1 MVCKSSN
8 LTAHLKTKI
17 MRDEDFVLQMEL
29 NVLETQILKDDKTID
44 IEKSLKKINELEAV
58 NPFLI
63 RRRDV
68 LNHFLKK

>member
-1 MVCKSSN
+1 
-8 LTAHLKTKI
+8 
-17 MRDEDFVLQMEL
+17 MEL

-44 IEKSLKKINELEAV
+44 IEKSLKKINECVEAV

-63 RRRDV
+63 RRRDL

>member
-1 MVCKSSN
+1 
-8 LTAHLKTKI
+8 

-29 NVLETQILKDDKTID
+29 NVLETKILKGDKTVN
-44 IEKSLKKINELEAV
+44 IEESLKKINECVEAV

-63 RRRDV
+63 RRRDL

>member
-1 MVCKSSN
+1 
-8 LTAHLKTKI
+8 

-29 NVLETQILKDDKTID
+29 NVLETKILKGDKTID
-44 IEKSLKKINELEAV
+44 IGESLKKINELEAV

-63 RRRDV
+63 RRRDL

>member
-1 MVCKSSN
+1 
-8 LTAHLKTKI
+8 

-29 NVLETQILKDDKTID
+29 NVLETKILKDDKTID

-63 RRRDV
+63 RRRDL

>member
-1 MVCKSSN
+1 
-8 LTAHLKTKI
+8 

-44 IEKSLKKINELEAV
+44 IEKLIKKINELEAV

-63 RRRDV
+63 RRREI

>member
-1 MVCKSSN
+1 
-8 LTAHLKTKI
+8 

-29 NVLETQILKDDKTID
+29 NVLETKILKDDKTID
-44 IEKSLKKINELEAV
+44 IEESLKKINELEVV

-63 RRRDV
+63 RRRDI

>member
-1 MVCKSSN
+1 
-8 LTAHLKTKI
+8 

-29 NVLETQILKDDKTID
+29 NVLETKILKGDKTID
-44 IEKSLKKINELEAV
+44 IEISLKKINELNVV

-63 RRRDV
+63 RRRDL

>member
-1 MVCKSSN
+1 
-8 LTAHLKTKI
+8 

-44 IEKSLKKINELEAV
+44 IEKSLKKKNELEAV

-63 RRRDV
+63 RRREI

>member
-1 MVCKSSN
+1 
-8 LTAHLKTKI
+8 

-68 LNHFLKK
+68 LNHFLKKINYGV

>member
-1 MVCKSSN
+1 
-8 LTAHLKTKI
+8 

-29 NVLETQILKDDKTID
+29 NVLETQILKDDKKID
-44 IEKSLKKINELEAV
+44 IEKSIKKINELEAV

-63 RRRDV
+63 RRREI